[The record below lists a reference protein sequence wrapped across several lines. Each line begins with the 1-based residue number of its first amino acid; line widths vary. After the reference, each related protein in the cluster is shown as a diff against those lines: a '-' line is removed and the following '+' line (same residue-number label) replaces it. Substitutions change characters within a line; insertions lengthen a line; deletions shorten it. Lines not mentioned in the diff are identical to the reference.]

1 MGFCFF
7 NNVMVAVMEALH
19 QGMWG
24 KEGGGGGKEG
34 VRFALQHQ
42 GQVYYAWGKVG
53 GARGLCKTRV
63 RRGSQG
69 EYFVLG

>member
-1 MGFCFF
+1 MCG
-7 NNVMVAVMEALH
+7 
-19 QGMWG
+19 GRR
-24 KEGGGGGKEG
+24 GGGGGKEG